1 MDWERTCVLLLLVVA
16 WGWIMTTIGLV
27 LYHGFYKNQHH
38 HSVSSPALVEG
49 GPDGAGSL
57 ERPASAPGHL
67 HSHES
72 PLLIFTCKRDNYLR
86 QTLDDILKYIPHA
99 TESKDGCLMGC
110 PIVISQDGT
119 DAAVSAV
126 VQEYRDKFR
135 QIKSIDVVHWQHPSA
150 MLRGNTNPYQA
161 LAVHYGWA
169 LGRIFDEKTPPNYPA
184 SADGKL
190 PQRVVILEEDLH
202 VAPDFFE
209 YLSATAP
216 WLDTDPSLL
225 AVSAFNDNGL
235 AHHVKDATRVLR
247 SDFFP
252 GLGWMMTR
260 KLWTEELRAKWP
272 AGYWDDWLREP
283 QQRKGRHIL
292 RPEVS
297 RTFHFGT
304 HGGASSNQFGGQ
316 LSSILLNPDPV
327 DWSRVDLSYL
337 RMDLFDRKYW
347 NTIHASR
354 HADSLDEALRVVA
367 TTDVQVDYQSL
378 HEFQGLAEELGIMT
392 DEKAGILRTSYKGV
406 VEYRPV
412 ENGHLLFL
420 SPPIR
425 DLQKV
430 HAAGQLPLLRCDD
443 CVVFDPHGF
452 ILCVEQEFAHV
463 I

>member
-1 MDWERTCVLLLLVVA
+1 LDWERTCVLLMLVVA

-27 LYHGFYKNQHH
+27 LYHGFYKDQHH
-38 HSVSSPALVEG
+38 HSVPMSPPNGVFG
-49 GPDGAGSL
+49 GADSAQ
-57 ERPASAPGHL
+57 EEIKAASAPGHL

-72 PLLIFTCKRDNYLR
+72 PLLIFTCKRDTYLR
-86 QTLDDILKYIPHA
+86 QTLDDILKHIPHA
-99 TESKDGCLMGC
+99 TESGDSQGCLMGC
-110 PIVISQDGT
+110 PIVISQDGNN
-119 DAAVSAV
+119 AAVAAV
-126 VQEYRDKFR
+126 IQEYTDKFR
-135 QIKSIDVVHWQHPSA
+135 LLKSVDVVHWQHPSA
-150 MLRGNTNPYQA
+150 MLRGNMNPYQA

-169 LGRIFDEKTPPNYPA
+169 LGRLFGETSAPPPQYPA
-184 SADGKL
+184 SANGKV

-202 VAPDFFE
+202 VAPDFFD
-209 YLSATAP
+209 YFSATAT

-260 KLWTEELRAKWP
+260 KLWTDELQSKWP
-272 AGYWDDWLREP
+272 PGYWDDWLREP

-304 HGGASSNQFGGQ
+304 QGGASSNQFGGQ
-316 LSSILLNPDPV
+316 LSSILLNSDPV
-327 DWSRVDLSYL
+327 DWTRVDLSYL

-347 NTIHASR
+347 NMIHASR

-367 TTDVQVDYQSL
+367 SSDVQVDYQSL
-378 HEFQGLAEELGIMT
+378 PEFQGMAEELGIMT
-392 DEKAGILRTSYKGV
+392 DEKAGILRTSYKGI

-412 ENGHLLFL
+412 ENGNMLFL
-420 SPPIR
+420 SPPIQ

-430 HAAGQLPLLRCDD
+430 RTS
-443 CVVFDPHGF
+443 
-452 ILCVEQEFAHV
+452 
-463 I
+463 